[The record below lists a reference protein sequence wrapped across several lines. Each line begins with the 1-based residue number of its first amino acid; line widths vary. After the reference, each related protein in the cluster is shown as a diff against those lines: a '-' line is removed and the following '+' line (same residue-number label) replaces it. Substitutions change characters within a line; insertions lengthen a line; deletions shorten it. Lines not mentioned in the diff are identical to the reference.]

1 MYEDFENKIGEGWQ
15 KDDYRTVES
24 RKLINQCK
32 GTNRTGKAKTCFP
45 VGGGS
50 PPPPRI
56 NMILQRTLRKPQKLE
71 VPLKTSV

>member
-1 MYEDFENKIGEGWQ
+1 MYEDFEYKIGEGWQQ

-50 PPPPRI
+50 P
-56 NMILQRTLRKPQKLE
+56 QEST
-71 VPLKTSV
+71 